1 MNMKKI
7 RYAAWLAGL
16 ISLMVLSQA
25 GAEEKLPSEKRE
37 KVNQVFEA
45 AEVQVTEGR
54 SPIAEPYPYIS
65 TGSFSGPAVPES
77 PDPLVA
83 YRWPSPK
90 ATDGLEIYLLKP
102 SAVSSDTA
110 ASFDNLGSLTTD
122 HPNVT
127 VNGAGSIR
135 MDFGRESAAWL
146 EFDSPD
152 CSGDVEMSIS
162 EYSGTRR
169 LRKLGFCQG

>member
-1 MNMKKI
+1 MK
-7 RYAAWLAGL
+7 RTPALLTALLLAPLATLYAAEPVWG
-16 ISLMVLSQA
+16 
-25 GAEEKLPSEKRE
+25 
-37 KVNQVFEA
+37 
-45 AEVQVTEGR
+45 T
-54 SPIAEPYPYIS
+54 SPIAEPYPYVS

-90 ATDGLEIYLLKP
+90 ATDGLEIYLQKP

-127 VNGAGSIR
+127 VNGPGSIIDLCLANESSQRGSLAWAKKDRR
-135 MDFGRESAAWL
+135 MVWS
-146 EFDSPD
+146 
-152 CSGDVEMSIS
+152 
-162 EYSGTRR
+162 
-169 LRKLGFCQG
+169 